1 MDISSNAGLSFVP
14 VHVGIILDG
23 NGRWAKQRGLVRTE
37 GHTEGLKRAKEIA
50 RTASDLGIKYLT
62 LYFFSTENWKR
73 AQSEVGFLMNLIH
86 SHLVQEFDFY
96 RENKIRVRHL
106 GDLSGLTKQIR
117 NDIIE
122 CENDTAAFTGLTIN
136 IAINYGGRDE
146 IVRGVRKLV
155 SEGVAPENIS
165 EESLG
170 TYFDNPE
177 LPDADLIIR
186 TGGEKR
192 LSNFLLWYSSYA
204 ELIFS
209 PLLWP
214 DYTKDE
220 FVKDLE
226 EFGRRNRRFGAVP
239 V

>member
-1 MDISSNAGLSFVP
+1 M
-14 VHVGIILDG
+14 
-23 NGRWAKQRGLVRTE
+23 
-37 GHTEGLKRAKEIA
+37 KRAKEIA
-50 RTASDLGIKYLT
+50 KAASELGIKFLT
-62 LYFFSTENWKR
+62 LYFFSTENRKR
-73 AQSEVGFLMNLIH
+73 EKSEVGFLMNLIH

-96 RENKIRVRHL
+96 RENGIRVRHL
-106 GDLSGLTKQIR
+106 GDLDGLTKQIR

-122 CENDTAAFTGLTIN
+122 CENDTASFTGLTIH
-136 IAINYGGRDE
+136 IAITYGGRDE

-155 SEGVAPENIS
+155 SEGVKPEDIS
-165 EESLG
+165 EEKLASS
-170 TYFDNPE
+170 FDNPE
-177 LPDADLIIR
+177 LPDADVIIR

-192 LSNFLLWYSSYA
+192 LSNFLLWHASYA

-220 FVKDLE
+220 FIKDLE
-226 EFGRRNRRFGAVP
+226 EFNRRNRRFGAVP